1 LKVKIINKDGVETAI
16 DPATLVV
23 NSTTLADILK
33 RLLTLENKLTSLTKQ
48 LADKDAKLSAAMRKL

>member
-1 LKVKIINKDGVETAI
+1 LKVKIIKDGVETAI

-23 NSTTLADILK
+23 DSTTLGAILK

>member
-1 LKVKIINKDGVETAI
+1 MKVKIIKDGVETAI

-23 NSTTLADILK
+23 DSTTLADILK

>member
-1 LKVKIINKDGVETAI
+1 MKVKIINKDGVETAI

>member
-1 LKVKIINKDGVETAI
+1 LKVKIIKDGVETAI

-48 LADKDAKLSAAMRKL
+48 LAEKDAKLSAAMRKL

>member
-1 LKVKIINKDGVETAI
+1 MKVKIIKDGVETAI

>member
-1 LKVKIINKDGVETAI
+1 LKVKIIKDGVETAI